1 MKGIILHAGHGT
13 RLRPLTHTGPKQLLP
28 IANKPMSEYCIESLK
43 DAGVTEIAIVIGG
56 IGSNKVKEYYDDGE
70 KFGVKIT
77 YVEQDAPR
85 GIAHA
90 VSLCQNFVKN
100 EKFVVFLGDNLINTN
115 ISDFRKNFENSDHE
129 ASLLLCEVDNPEQFV
144 IAYLDKDR
152 ISKMIEKPKNPESNL
167 AITGIYFLTPKIFEK
182 IKKLKPSWR
191 NELEIVDALQM
202 ILDDGNN
209 ISYNIITEFWKD
221 TGTPNDIIYAN
232 KIVLEN
238 MDHKLFGSMESD
250 VLVKFPEKYSIGKN
264 SVIRTRCTIIGPVII
279 GDNCSIGNDVTIG
292 PNVSIGNNSKISNC
306 KIKDSIIMTNCV
318 IDANISIEDSIV
330 AHNSEVSSNEQF
342 EKQIAKK
349 LLLGEGTKITL

>member
-1 MKGIILHAGHGT
+1 
-13 RLRPLTHTGPKQLLP
+13 
-28 IANKPMSEYCIESLK
+28 
-43 DAGVTEIAIVIGG
+43 
-56 IGSNKVKEYYDDGE
+56 
-70 KFGVKIT
+70 
-77 YVEQDAPR
+77 
-85 GIAHA
+85 
-90 VSLCQNFVKN
+90 
-100 EKFVVFLGDNLINTN
+100 
-115 ISDFRKNFENSDHE
+115 
-129 ASLLLCEVDNPEQFV
+129 
-144 IAYLDKDR
+144 
-152 ISKMIEKPKNPESNL
+152 
-167 AITGIYFLTPKIFEK
+167 
-182 IKKLKPSWR
+182 
-191 NELEIVDALQM
+191 M

>member
-43 DAGVTEIAIVIGG
+43 DAGITEIAIVIGG
-56 IGSNKVKEYYDDGE
+56 IGYNKVKEYYDNGE

-77 YVEQDAPR
+77 YIEQDAPR

-90 VSLCQNFVKN
+90 VGLCQDFVKN
-100 EKFVVFLGDNLINTN
+100 EKFVVFLGDNLINTS
-115 ISDFRKNFENSDHE
+115 ISDFRKNFENSEYE
-129 ASLLLCEVDNPEQFV
+129 ASLLLCEVDNPEQFG
-144 IAYLDKDR
+144 IAYLDKDK

-221 TGTPNDIIYAN
+221 TGTPNDIIHAN

-238 MDHKLFGSMESD
+238 MNHKLLGSMESG
-250 VLVKFPEKYSIGKN
+250 VLVKFSGKYSLGKN
-264 SVIRTRCTIIGPVII
+264 SIISRGCTIIGPAII
-279 GDNCSIGNDVTIG
+279 GDNCFIRNGVTLG

-306 KIKDSIIMTNCV
+306 NIKNSIIMANCV

-330 AHNSEVSSNEQF
+330 AQNSEVSSNKQF
-342 EKQIAKK
+342 EKQITKK

>member
-13 RLRPLTHTGPKQLLP
+13 RFRPLTHTGPKQLLP

-43 DAGVTEIAIVIGG
+43 DAGVTEIAIIIGG
-56 IGSNKVKEYYDDGE
+56 IGSNKVKEYYDNGE

-77 YVEQDAPR
+77 YIEQDAPR

-100 EKFVVFLGDNLINTN
+100 EKLVVFLGDNLINTS
-115 ISDFRKNFENSDHE
+115 ISDFRKNFENSEHE
-129 ASLLLCEVDNPEQFV
+129 ASLLLCEVDNPEQFG

-209 ISYNIITEFWKD
+209 VSYNIITEFWKD
-221 TGTPNDIIYAN
+221 TGTPNDIIHAN
-232 KIVLEN
+232 NIVLEN
-238 MDHKLFGSMESD
+238 MDHKKLGIIESD
-250 VLVKFPEKYSIGKN
+250 VGCIGKHSLGKN
-264 SVIRTRCTIIGPVII
+264 SVISQGCTIIGPAII
-279 GDNCSIGNDVTIG
+279 GDNCFIGNGVTIG
-292 PNVSIGNNSKISNC
+292 PNVSIGNNSKILNC
-306 KIKDSIIMTNCV
+306 KIKDSIIMTNCL
-318 IDANISIEDSIV
+318 IDANISIEDSII
-330 AHNSEVSSNEQF
+330 AQNSEVSSNQQF
-342 EKQIAKK
+342 EKQVTKK
-349 LLLGEGTKITL
+349 LLLGEGTKIIL

>member
-43 DAGVTEIAIVIGG
+43 DAGVTEIAIIIGG
-56 IGSNKVKEYYDDGE
+56 IGSNKVKEYYDNGE

-77 YVEQDAPR
+77 YIEQDAPR

-100 EKFVVFLGDNLINTN
+100 EKFVVFLGDNLINTS
-115 ISDFRKNFENSDHE
+115 ISDFRKNFENSEHE
-129 ASLLLCEVDNPEQFV
+129 ASLLLCEVDNPEQFG

-182 IKKLKPSWR
+182 IKRLKPSWR

-209 ISYNIITEFWKD
+209 VSYNIITEFWKD
-221 TGTPNDIIYAN
+221 TGTPNDIIHAN
-232 KIVLEN
+232 NIVLEN
-238 MDHKLFGSMESD
+238 MDHKKLGIIESD
-250 VLVKFPEKYSIGKN
+250 VGCIGKHSLGKN
-264 SVIRTRCTIIGPVII
+264 SVISQGCTIIGPAII
-279 GDNCSIGNDVTIG
+279 GDNCFIGNGVTIG
-292 PNVSIGNNSKISNC
+292 PNVSIGNNSKILNC
-306 KIKDSIIMTNCV
+306 KIKDSIIMTNCL
-318 IDANISIEDSIV
+318 IDANISIEDSII
-330 AHNSEVSSNEQF
+330 AQNSEVSSNQQF
-342 EKQIAKK
+342 EKQVTKK
-349 LLLGEGTKITL
+349 LLLGEGTKIIL

>member
-28 IANKPMSEYCIESLK
+28 IANKPMSEYCIESLR
-43 DAGVTEIAIVIGG
+43 DAGVTEIAIVVGG
-56 IGSNKVKEYYDDGE
+56 IGYNKVKEYYKNGE
-70 KFGVKIT
+70 KFGIKIT
-77 YVEQDAPR
+77 YIEQDAPR

-90 VSLCQNFVKN
+90 VSLCQNFIKN
-100 EKFVVFLGDNLINTN
+100 EKFVVFLGDNLINTS
-115 ISDFRKNFENSDHE
+115 ISDFRKNFENSEDE
-129 ASLLLCEVDNPEQFV
+129 ASLLLCEVDNPEQFG
-144 IAYLDKDR
+144 IAYLDKNK

-202 ILDDGNN
+202 ILDDGDS

-221 TGTPNDIIYAN
+221 TGTPNDIIHAN

-238 MDHKLFGSMESD
+238 MDHKKLGTTESG
-250 VLVKFPEKYSIGKN
+250 VECFAKYSLGKN
-264 SVIRTRCTIIGPVII
+264 SIISQGCTIIGPAII
-279 GDNCSIGNDVTIG
+279 GDNCFIGNGVTIG
-292 PNVSIGNNSKISNC
+292 PNVSIGNDSKISNC
-306 KIKDSIIMTNCV
+306 EIKNSIIMTNCV
-318 IDANISIEDSIV
+318 IDANISIENSIV
-330 AHNSEVSSNEQF
+330 AQNSEVSSNGQS
-342 EKQIAKK
+342 EKQITKK